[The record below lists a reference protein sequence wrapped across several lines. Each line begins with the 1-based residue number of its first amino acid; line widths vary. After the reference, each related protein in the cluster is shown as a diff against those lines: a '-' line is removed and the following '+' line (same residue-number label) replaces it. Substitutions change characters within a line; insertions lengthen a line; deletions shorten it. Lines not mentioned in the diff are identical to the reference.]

1 MLKKIKINYNK
12 MLAKVALLCQMT
24 NDIYKNI
31 LKIKQYSVIIKGTH
45 RDIVR
50 QNTWI
55 QFNSVPSFIV

>member
-31 LKIKQYSVIIKGTH
+31 LKIK
-45 RDIVR
+45 
-50 QNTWI
+50 
-55 QFNSVPSFIV
+55 